1 MCDKERRNALVAGP
15 TRSVG
20 STCALEIA
28 DVLLFTECLCGVLGA
43 EPLLGAPSGLHH
55 AAPGEK
61 NTLDSLLLNSKFNSF
76 VLLLS
81 SSRLWT

>member
-1 MCDKERRNALVAGP
+1 MLQRAPWLLALVAVP

-28 DVLLFTECLCGVLGA
+28 DVLVFTECLCDVLGA

-55 AAPGEK
+55 AAPGK
-61 NTLDSLLLNSKFNSF
+61 QS
-76 VLLLS
+76 
-81 SSRLWT
+81 